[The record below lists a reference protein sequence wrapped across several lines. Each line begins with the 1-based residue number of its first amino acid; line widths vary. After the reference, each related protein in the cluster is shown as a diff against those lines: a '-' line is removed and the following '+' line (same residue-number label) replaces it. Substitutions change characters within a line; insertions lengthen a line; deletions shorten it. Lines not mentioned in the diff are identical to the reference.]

1 MGLYS
6 PATRSLQ
13 QPFSATSYKNWQ
25 ALTIGLNR
33 VLSPVRLPVS
43 PPGQGK
49 NFHYHG
55 INLPQ
60 PPWEA
65 FGTARGRGHLAQFAL
80 SSPQHTLPGPVRTAI
95 CKNFGRTVAHQ
106 RVESSPRRVSHG
118 EPLCLLLRHEP
129 SRIQLPLARAHCE
142 MELHRIPCECGLER
156 KFAGAAISG
165 SSRAGSKRN

>member
-13 QPFSATSYKNWQ
+13 QPFSATFYKIWQ
-25 ALTIGLNR
+25 PLTIGLNR

-55 INLPQ
+55 IKLPQ
-60 PPWEA
+60 PPWGA

-118 EPLCLLLRHEP
+118 EPLCLLL
-129 SRIQLPLARAHCE
+129 
-142 MELHRIPCECGLER
+142 
-156 KFAGAAISG
+156 
-165 SSRAGSKRN
+165 